1 MGWKFPEIPRP
12 HPVVHLHYLEHFG
25 ASDHSEHLLLGFEY
39 CRKIVM
45 DQFSRDEPSKYLEL
59 LSFAMKTQK
68 NLVLKFLHI
77 YIVHKMLFITI
88 FERHTRQKKK
98 HKIRIWDER
107 LRNSSN
113 EIVACIRIH
122 E

>member
-1 MGWKFPEIPRP
+1 
-12 HPVVHLHYLEHFG
+12 
-25 ASDHSEHLLLGFEY
+25 
-39 CRKIVM
+39 M

-88 FERHTRQKKK
+88 FERHTRQKKNTK
-98 HKIRIWDER
+98 LEFEMKGCVILPMKLLRIYEFMSKKQ
-107 LRNSSN
+107 LGS
-113 EIVACIRIH
+113 C
-122 E
+122 

>member
-1 MGWKFPEIPRP
+1 
-12 HPVVHLHYLEHFG
+12 
-25 ASDHSEHLLLGFEY
+25 
-39 CRKIVM
+39 M

-88 FERHTRQKKK
+88 FERHTRQKNTKLEFEMK
-98 HKIRIWDER
+98 GFIILKNLTQELYFSFIG
-107 LRNSSN
+107 NKS
-113 EIVACIRIH
+113 
-122 E
+122 